1 MGSDGARR
9 GDRHPTA
16 SLSCSLSGGALAVEV
31 PSLWTCGWTSLMG
44 LKKEGQSAKRW
55 PLLSVRVLLFRCH
68 WMRRPQQAG
77 GPDEVW
83 SHHRPPP
90 EGVPAL
96 SPGSHLHNKSV
107 LDLLEEGA
115 PGLWEQKMFIKES
128 SVFMCIDQILLEQV
142 PLHLSKNSCETE
154 AFSYTPTLV

>member
-90 EGVPAL
+90 PKV
-96 SPGSHLHNKSV
+96 SQHCHLAVISTISRSWICWKKEP
-107 LDLLEEGA
+107 LDCGNRRCLLRKA
-115 PGLWEQKMFIKES
+115 Q
-128 SVFMCIDQILLEQV
+128 C
-142 PLHLSKNSCETE
+142 SC
-154 AFSYTPTLV
+154 V